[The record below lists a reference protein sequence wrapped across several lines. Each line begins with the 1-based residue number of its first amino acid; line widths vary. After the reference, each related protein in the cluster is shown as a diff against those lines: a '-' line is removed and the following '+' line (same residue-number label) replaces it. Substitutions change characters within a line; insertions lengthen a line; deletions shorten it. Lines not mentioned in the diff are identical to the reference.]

1 MQLPYF
7 IDLNSLR
14 LRKRSLIALLDR
26 GVRIYLDK
34 ALMNILKLIILPFI
48 VPSMKYKLGV

>member
-14 LRKRSLIALLDR
+14 LRSLIALLDR

-34 ALMNILKLIILPFI
+34 ASMNILKLIILPFI